1 MSKSRGN
8 ANVLAVSEDETARL
22 QGFDIGIMPL
32 DAGPWCL
39 GKAGFKL
46 LQYMAAGLPVVAS
59 PVGFNRE
66 LVRHGVNGF
75 LADSAEEWERYLTQ
89 LLNDRD
95 LRRRMGQQGRQLVE
109 KEFSLRPMFAKLLG
123 VIDSA

>member
-1 MSKSRGN
+1 M
-8 ANVLAVSEDETARL
+8 
-22 QGFDIGIMPL
+22 
-32 DAGPWCL
+32 